1 MTSAHPS
8 VSSSATAGATANVPF
23 SEFRA
28 GLPFGRFRV
37 IVNPA
42 LAQKYMKHRLFVVGI
57 SLVLLILGT
66 VIGFSGYFWLGLP
79 MVLSGVLLSRLVKAH
94 APKIL
99 LYLASHDPSVYRDAI
114 EHEIMEVRFAR

>member
-1 MTSAHPS
+1 MSEANT
-8 VSSSATAGATANVPF
+8 VRVAGVPADVPF

-42 LAQKYMKHRLFVVGI
+42 LAQKYMRHRLFVVGI
-57 SLVLLILGT
+57 SLVMLVLG
-66 VIGFSGYFWLGLP
+66 VIAGFSGYTGIGLTLAIGGVALG
-79 MVLSGVLLSRLVKAH
+79 RIIKAF

-99 LYLASHDPSVYRDAI
+99 LYLASNDPAVYRDAI
-114 EHEIMEVRFAR
+114 DHEIMEVRFAR

>member
-1 MTSAHPS
+1 MNQPDT
-8 VSSSATAGATANVPF
+8 ATGPGVAANVPF

-37 IVNPA
+37 IVNPS
-42 LAQKYMKHRLFVVGI
+42 LAQKYMKHRLFVVGV
-57 SLVLLILGT
+57 SLALLIFGLL
-66 VIGFSGYFWLGLP
+66 IAWSGYFWIGAP
-79 MVLSGVLLSRLVKAH
+79 MVVIGVLLGRMVKAF

-99 LYLASHDPSVYRDAI
+99 LYLASHDPSIYRDAI